1 MIRSLTK
8 DDFSDTKC
16 PPLESGDHLSQ
27 AEFERRYQASR
38 HIKKAEL
45 IEGVVYVA
53 SPLSFQ
59 YHAQPHSQ
67 LHGWIWTYQLSIPAL
82 MLGIDPTLRLDLN
95 NEPQPDLV
103 LILNEKAGGQTR
115 LSQEGYLEGTPEL
128 VIEIAASSA
137 SIDLTSKKEAYCR
150 NRIPE
155 YIVWQIFENELIW
168 FQWIEGT
175 YQPLPKAADGVIRSR
190 IFPGLWLDQQALLQ
204 GDMPQVLAVLQQGIQ
219 SPEHQEFVKTLATRL
234 ENP

>member
-8 DDFSDTKC
+8 DHFSDTKC

-27 AEFERRYQASR
+27 AEFERRYQAAP

-45 IEGVVYVA
+45 IEGVVFVA

-82 MLGIDPTLRLDLN
+82 MLGIDPTLRLDLH

-175 YQPLPKAADGVIRSR
+175 YQPLPKEADGVIRSR
-190 IFPGLWLDQQALLQ
+190 IFPGLWLDQEALLQ
-204 GDMPQVLAVLQQGIQ
+204 GEMSQVLAVLQQGIQ
-219 SPEHQEFVKTLATRL
+219 SPEHQEFVETLATRL